1 MAGVIVARTSAEMQ
15 QIATRI
21 YSKSPSSAL
30 FQLFLPSSTRSS
42 ITALET
48 RMGAWTETAKSNS
61 ICTSASFSAGFFSL
75 LSILTMAAVHGKV
88 QRGIMQEIGLLEGEN
103 NKDYLLHVS
112 GLIRGRRIR
121 ISHFQEG
128 DPDGSYSFSPFPS
141 IRIRISVKNERN
153 SSILAGPK
161 QRQAPTRRTET
172 FSNCTRLPSFRKTVP
187 HFFTRLD
194 ITRFVQASICT
205 LLPFGP

>member
-1 MAGVIVARTSAEMQ
+1 
-15 QIATRI
+15 
-21 YSKSPSSAL
+21 
-30 FQLFLPSSTRSS
+30 
-42 ITALET
+42 
-48 RMGAWTETAKSNS
+48 
-61 ICTSASFSAGFFSL
+61 
-75 LSILTMAAVHGKV
+75 MAALHGKV

-103 NKDYLLHVS
+103 NKDYFLS
-112 GLIRGRRIR
+112 RLIRGRRIR

-128 DPDGSYSFSPFPS
+128 DPDGSYGFSPFPS

-161 QRQAPTRRTET
+161 RRQAPTRRTET

-194 ITRFVQASICT
+194 IWPSHDLCRRRFARFWAKKSRGLKSLTVDCRVWCNKW
-205 LLPFGP
+205 LLSMLHVDNNHYYSNKNCFMAVF